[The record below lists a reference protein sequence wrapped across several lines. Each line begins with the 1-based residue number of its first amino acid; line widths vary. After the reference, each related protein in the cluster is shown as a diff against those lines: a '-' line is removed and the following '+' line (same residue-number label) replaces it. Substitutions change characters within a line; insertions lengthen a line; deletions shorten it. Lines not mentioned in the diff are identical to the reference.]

1 MTWSLELWKITLG
14 GLTSCR
20 EIITRRMGRTV
31 TQIGN
36 KNSVGGVT
44 FEFAGTDSQGRDR
57 WKCHRCWN
65 IIRLTRVQTKH
76 RAQGR
81 VCLAHLALDTC
92 SESGRQAHV
101 EHRLVPTAGDAGVCI
116 VATGV
121 LDRAVAPKTAPQ
133 KLRALRYRLK
143 HLPKSDNQPG
153 KQDIN
158 HVHLDV
164 IT

>member
-121 LDRAVAPKTAPQ
+121 QPPRSSELCDTDSNTCQNQTTNLANKTSIMCTWT
-133 KLRALRYRLK
+133 L
-143 HLPKSDNQPG
+143 
-153 KQDIN
+153 
-158 HVHLDV
+158 
-164 IT
+164 